1 MVHTY
6 MKESKYQKMPSS
18 VDDLEQ
24 SSWGQSAANR
34 ETQQKLL
41 NSIPKLMNRLDASS
55 PVVKQGKSAFSLF
68 KKWFDEG
75 QNWASPRNVIIL
87 GGALL
92 YWLSPVDAIPD
103 VLPVVGWLDDIGVLA
118 MAVSFVS
125 SGLLK
130 MSEEE
135 KEQIDKASE
144 LVRSQQQSLYAE
156 DSHMADDD
164 ATYYDK
170 AGDDSEAKTIP
181 QQDPLRR
188 VIFAGGFSAGKS
200 SLINALL
207 KEKLLPTDATQ
218 CTPVLT
224 TVMDGAQASAIWE
237 KIDGS
242 VEIWDDVSSVS
253 DKDKEPKLVKE
264 LVITL
269 PSPLLKQGL
278 TLVDT
283 VGLESTA
290 HKYLS
295 YEELPSS
302 SAFVFVKAATI
313 GGLTKE
319 EDDFFRQVSKNV
331 TGNQIVMVINKA
343 DLVDSAAVERL
354 NRDLQNYC
362 CSLGLKG
369 VQIFST
375 SSKEGA
381 SETYM
386 LDALRLDLGY
396 RASVSIPAQQEKARR
411 KQQCAA
417 EQWKQVQADLAQKD
431 AEARRA
437 YRTQIQKECE
447 RMHNRVQDKAEQLKG
462 RFKCQLQDYAD
473 TELLPI
479 IRRKVDAEALNDA
492 LAQDIVLLCRNSLSA
507 FVKDKCLEIAQT
519 LQTTCDTSPTVEVG
533 TIRTSAPEVSP
544 EVVNR
549 VADLVLPAIAVLTFF
564 PMGFVTW
571 FTVIAFPTFV
581 MDKLGVGKGVGEILN
596 LIGPCAQARKEFKK
610 SLEQDVAASCEKI
623 TIAVAALIDKAVA
636 KHAEA
641 MYEKLQQLQ

>member
-1 MVHTY
+1 
-6 MKESKYQKMPSS
+6 MPSS

-24 SSWGQSAANR
+24 SSWGQSAASR

-41 NSIPKLMNRLDASS
+41 NSIPRLMKRLDASS
-55 PVVKQGKSAFSLF
+55 PIVKQGKTAFSLF
-68 KKWFDEG
+68 EKWYDAG
-75 QNWASPRNVIIL
+75 QELASPRNVIIL

-125 SGLLK
+125 SNLRK
-130 MSEEE
+130 ISEEE
-135 KEQIDKASE
+135 KEQIDKVSE
-144 LVRSQQQSLYAE
+144 LVRSQQQSLYAD
-156 DSHMADDD
+156 DSLMADGEATFYDMADDD
-164 ATYYDK
+164 SEDK
-170 AGDDSEAKTIP
+170 IIP
-181 QQDPLRR
+181 QLDHLRR
-188 VIFAGGFSAGKS
+188 VIFAGSFSAGKS

-207 KEKLLPTDATQ
+207 KEKLLPTDATP

-224 TVMDGAQASAIWE
+224 TLMDGEQASAIWE

-253 DKDKEPKLVKE
+253 DKDKEPQQVKE
-264 LVITL
+264 LIITL
-269 PSPLLKQGL
+269 PTPLLKQGVS
-278 TLVDT
+278 LVDT
-283 VGLESTA
+283 AGLDSTA

-295 YEELPSS
+295 YEELPASS
-302 SAFVFVKAATI
+302 TIVFVKAATV

-319 EDDFFRQVSKNV
+319 EDAFFRQVSKNV
-331 TGNQIVMVINKA
+331 TGNQIIVVINKA
-343 DLVDSAAVERL
+343 DLVESTAVERL

-386 LDALRLDLGY
+386 LDALRSELEY
-396 RASVSIPAQQEKARR
+396 RASVSIPAQQEEARR
-411 KQQCAA
+411 EQQCAA

-431 AEARRA
+431 AAARRA
-437 YRTQIQKECE
+437 YRTQIQRECD

-462 RFKCQLQDYAD
+462 RFKRQLQEYAD

-533 TIRTSAPEVSP
+533 TIRPSAPDVSP
-544 EVVNR
+544 EAVNR

-564 PMGFVTW
+564 PMGFITW

-581 MDKLGVGKGVGEILN
+581 MDKLGVGKGLGEILN
-596 LIGPCAQARKEFKK
+596 IIGPCAQARKDFKK

-623 TIAVAALIDKAVA
+623 TIAVDALIDKAVA
-636 KHAEA
+636 KHAKA
-641 MYEKLQQLQ
+641 MIEKLQQLQ

>member
-1 MVHTY
+1 
-6 MKESKYQKMPSS
+6 MKEATYQKVPSS
-18 VDDLEQ
+18 VDDLAQ

-34 ETQQKLL
+34 ETQQKIL
-41 NSIPKLMNRLDASS
+41 STIPKLMKRLDASS

-68 KKWFDEG
+68 EKWFDAG
-75 QNWASPRNVIIL
+75 QELASPRNVIIL

-125 SGLLK
+125 SGLRK

-135 KEQIDKASE
+135 KEQIDMASE
-144 LVRSQQQSLYAE
+144 LVCSQQQSLYDDE
-156 DSHMADDD
+156 SHMADDD
-164 ATYYDK
+164 AAFSDMPDDYFADK
-170 AGDDSEAKTIP
+170 TCP

-207 KEKLLPTDATQ
+207 KEKLLPTAATH

-237 KIDGS
+237 KFDGS

-253 DKDKEPKLVKE
+253 DKDKEPKQVKE

-269 PSPLLKQGL
+269 PSPLLKQGV

-302 SAFVFVKAATI
+302 SALVFVKAAVV

-343 DLVDSAAVERL
+343 DLVDPAAVERL

-369 VQIFST
+369 VQIFTT

-386 LDALRLDLGY
+386 LDALRSELEY
-396 RASVSIPAQQEKARR
+396 RASVSIPAQQEEARR

-431 AEARRA
+431 ADARRA
-437 YRTQIQKECE
+437 YRTQMQRECE

-462 RFKCQLQDYAD
+462 RFKCQLQEYAD

-479 IRRKVDAEALNDA
+479 IRRKVESEALNDA

-533 TIRTSAPEVSP
+533 AIRVAAPDVSP
-544 EVVNR
+544 EAVNR

-581 MDKLGVGKGVGEILN
+581 MDKLGVGKGLGEILN
-596 LIGPCAQARKEFKK
+596 LFGPCAQARKEFKK
-610 SLEQDVAASCEKI
+610 RLEEDVAASCEKI
-623 TIAVAALIDKAVA
+623 TIAVDSLIDKAVA
-636 KHAEA
+636 KHEET
-641 MYEKLQQLQ
+641 MNEKLQQLQ